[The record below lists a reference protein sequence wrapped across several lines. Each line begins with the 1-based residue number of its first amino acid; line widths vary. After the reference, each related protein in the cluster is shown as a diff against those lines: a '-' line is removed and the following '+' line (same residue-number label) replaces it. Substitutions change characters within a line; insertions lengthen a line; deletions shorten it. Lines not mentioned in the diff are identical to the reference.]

1 MLDVGLQICIMR
13 VNMANP
19 HCDTYGTYLGQIG
32 RKPLLTDEEEI
43 ALGRQVRAYIPLRKA
58 KADLEAELGRAITLA
73 EWAGA
78 VEIPPEQ
85 VSEIVK
91 VGERA
96 YRRMMEANLRLVC
109 AVAKK
114 YLRRSVEILDL
125 VQEGNLGLAR
135 AVEKFDPGKGYR
147 FSTYAYWWIR
157 QAMTRT
163 IYNDGRSIRL
173 PIHIGETLTMARVWV
188 SKYSAKHGHP
198 PNREEL
204 VTYLRKKGKLRV
216 GPNGTLEDAIAMLDW
231 YREISRSVGSLN
243 YSTGEDDGGEVI
255 DFLADDGQQPDDFV
269 LDSELRDRTDAAI
282 ARLPIQQQQV
292 IRLRFG
298 IDDGKPRSLEQVAQ
312 RMGGLSRERV
322 RQIQNLAMRNLKTGA
337 IELVTTA

>member
-1 MLDVGLQICIMR
+1 MTNHQ
-13 VNMANP
+13 
-19 HCDTYGTYLGQIG
+19 HCDSYGQYLRQIG
-32 RKPLLTDEEEI
+32 RTPLLSDEEEVT
-43 ALGRQVRAYIPLRKA
+43 LGRQVQAYMALKSLKA
-58 KADLEAELGRAITLA
+58 ALQDQAGAPPTPD
-73 EWAGA
+73 EWAIAAGMTIEEVDRVVA
-78 VEIPPEQ
+78 T
-85 VSEIVK
+85 
-91 VGERA
+91 GERA
-96 YRRMMEANLRLVC
+96 VRRMMEANLRLVC

-114 YLRRSVEILDL
+114 YLRRNVEILDL

-163 IYNDGRSIRL
+163 IHNDSRSIRL
-173 PIHIGETLTMARVWV
+173 PIHVSETLTMARVWV
-188 SKYSAKHGHP
+188 EKYSAKHGHP

-231 YREISRSVGSLN
+231 YWEISRSVRSLN

-255 DFLADDGQQPDDFV
+255 DFMADDGQQPDDFV
-269 LDSELRDRTDAAI
+269 LDNEMRDMTDAAI
-282 ARLPIQQQQV
+282 ARLPFQQQQV

-298 IDDGKPRSLEQVAQ
+298 FDDGKPRSLEQVGQ
-312 RMGGLSRERV
+312 HMGGLSRERV
-322 RQIQNLAMRNLKTGA
+322 RQIQNIAMRNLRRDTRESGA